1 METIDNLINPNLQA
15 KIHGELIAEFPQ
27 DLYIPPDA
35 LEVYLESFEGPLDL
49 LLYLIKKNNLDILNI
64 PMLSLTKQY
73 MAYVEKMK
81 EIKLELAADY
91 LLMTAMLIE
100 IKSRMLVPKPESI
113 EDDEEDPRSELVR
126 RLIEYELVKEA
137 AVNLNTIPQLGH
149 DRLPPEVYYQ
159 REIKNHFPDVSIHDL
174 FEAWQNVVKRARQLK
189 NHTIDR
195 SELSVREHMSEILR
209 MFDDI
214 EKIDFDDLFLKE
226 DQPLQKMV
234 VCFLAILEL
243 AKESLIKIFQQGN
256 YSKIYLMRA

>member
-1 METIDNLINPNLQA
+1 
-15 KIHGELIAEFPQ
+15 
-27 DLYIPPDA
+27 
-35 LEVYLESFEGPLDL
+35 
-49 LLYLIKKNNLDILNI
+49 
-64 PMLSLTKQY
+64 
-73 MAYVEKMK
+73 
-81 EIKLELAADY
+81 
-91 LLMTAMLIE
+91 MTAMLIE
-100 IKSRMLVPKPESI
+100 IKSRMLVPKPDSI

-159 REIKNHFPDVSIHDL
+159 REIKNHYPDVSIHDL

-195 SELSVREHMSEILR
+195 SELSVREHMSEVLR
-209 MFDDI
+209 MFDDN

-243 AKESLIKIFQQGN
+243 AKESLIKIFQQSN

>member
-1 METIDNLINPNLQA
+1 METIVSDINPNLQA

-64 PMLSLTKQY
+64 PMLILTKQY

-159 REIKNHFPDVSIHDL
+159 REINNQYPDVSIHDL

-195 SELSVREHMSEILR
+195 SELSVREHMSELLR
-209 MFDDI
+209 L
-214 EKIDFDDLFLKE
+214 FDDLFLKQ

-243 AKESLIKIFQQGN
+243 AKESLIKIFQQSN

>member
-1 METIDNLINPNLQA
+1 METIDNFINPNLQA

-64 PMLSLTKQY
+64 PMLSLTKQF

-100 IKSRMLVPKPESI
+100 IKSRMLIPKPDSI

-137 AVNLNTIPQLGH
+137 AVNLNTIPQKGH
-149 DRLPPEVYYQ
+149 E
-159 REIKNHFPDVSIHDL
+159 
-174 FEAWQNVVKRARQLK
+174 
-189 NHTIDR
+189 
-195 SELSVREHMSEILR
+195 
-209 MFDDI
+209 
-214 EKIDFDDLFLKE
+214 
-226 DQPLQKMV
+226 
-234 VCFLAILEL
+234 
-243 AKESLIKIFQQGN
+243 
-256 YSKIYLMRA
+256 

>member
-1 METIDNLINPNLQA
+1 MANVQTVLGDRTTDDLGFTLIHEHLTIGFPGYEWDNTTFNR
-15 KIHGELIAEFPQ
+15 KKEIAS
-27 DLYIPPDA
+27 A
-35 LEVYLESFEGPLDL
+35 
-49 LLYLIKKNNLDILNI
+49 
-64 PMLSLTKQY
+64 
-73 MAYVEKMK
+73 VEKMK

-100 IKSRMLVPKPESI
+100 IKSRMLVPKPDSI

-159 REIKNHFPDVSIHDL
+159 REIKNHYPDVSIHDL

-195 SELSVREHMSEILR
+195 SELSVREHMSEVLR
-209 MFDDI
+209 MFDDN

-243 AKESLIKIFQQGN
+243 AKESLIKILQQSN